1 MSKCPNCNREMPKG
15 AIYCPYCVEG
25 AGTITDPVAGG
36 YNIPAQG
43 QYSAPAGTMEYSSY
57 AQAVGGAGGTIPDSD
72 SMDPNKTIIAKKMV
86 SMAWLTITTRRGQGT
101 RFDLSQG
108 RSKIGRSADN
118 DIVLDDETISREH
131 AILAWQDDHYVLLD
145 LMSAAGLF
153 INGIRIG
160 VPTDLKDGDTLL
172 VGETELV
179 FKEIVKDKKPRP

>member
-1 MSKCPNCNREMPKG
+1 VSKCPNCGKEMPKG
-15 AIYCPYCVEG
+15 AIYCPFCVEG
-25 AGTITDPVAGG
+25 AGTITDPMAGVS
-36 YNIPAQG
+36 NIPAQG
-43 QYSAPAGTMEYSSY
+43 QYGAPQGTMEYSSY
-57 AQAVGGAGGTIPDSD
+57 AQAVGGAGGTIPDSE
-72 SMDPNKTIIAKKMV
+72 SMDPSKTIIAKKMV
-86 SMAWLTITTRRGQGT
+86 SMAWLTITSRRSQGT

-145 LMSAAGLF
+145 LMSTAGLF
-153 INGIRIG
+153 INGTRIS
-160 VPTDLKDGDTLL
+160 VSTELKDGDILL